1 MSQIVFLDADT
12 RCWARRIEESQT
24 SSADKEADVWP
35 EVSSDYALENPA
47 PVNPENAPRRVL
59 FEVALVLAMA
69 GLLAVAAAFMAP
81 LPS

>member
-12 RCWARRIEESQT
+12 RCWALQIEESQAA
-24 SSADKEADVWP
+24 SAGNEDDIWP
-35 EVSSDYALENPA
+35 EVSSRYALENPA

-59 FEVALVLAMA
+59 FEVALALAIA

-81 LPS
+81 LLS